1 MGELY
6 GDGDIRLDRT
16 LEACRG
22 KSQKTRNDG
31 MRDLKA
37 FFDRRHKA
45 NIDVLTDQSF
55 HKIYEDVFEMAVTE
69 LQVFLAAKKSTK
81 GTAEF
86 RLDTCGD
93 VVRTVI
99 TAGAA
104 KLRPATVE
112 AVLEHVTQTLPR
124 PSGGYYEPL
133 AQHYL
138 KALIAIFEHQANV
151 EHLKS
156 EVWVQAVEFCLS
168 GIKSYLDDYVQ
179 ESLSSRSHSGRG
191 SSVPTSSANKHGH
204 SQEGSLNRTHAE
216 DLFQVLHLL
225 LCAPN
230 VPLGTVYSAV
240 GNCITR
246 FLRMS
251 GSNASQTQQVA
262 FSTLNIILR
271 FARTD
276 QTTFCQSA
284 AQDILPVICRFWQ
297 GKAIVKDEMLNSV
310 RDEMLIFIFYVHL
323 HLERTLM
330 DGDAPE
336 LLSMLEELLEAFKL
350 DYAPRSDRDQL
361 HLSDLDM
368 ADFCKRDP
376 RKMPFCLYA
385 FQLRPYN
392 VKAER
397 NWAILRSIGLVERLV
412 SLGQQQVASSE
423 TSGHDDLDNRPSKR
437 QRIVHHS
444 DRLFDLLR
452 SKDENLRLAGL
463 QILPFVLQ
471 DSQLPAS
478 VLSELL
484 TQLHICAIDK
494 RGNMT
499 SWALLAIASCTT
511 QTSAAEIPPSEW
523 AQLWQCGARSLTF
536 SATCRAA
543 ALELH
548 AIIARGLVRYHEI
561 AEDVGAIITS
571 ADSSGPT
578 VLCDSSIFLMV
589 DLLNTRIREVPGAS
603 LITAQHII
611 RWLFARWNPD
621 DGNFAA
627 RYSIHVQPLHVTA
640 LLRACL
646 GLPAISILV
655 DTTMPC
661 GSLAQAWEYHLRT
674 QEVVRYLL
682 LLNDKSTD
690 TIVLIC
696 PSCPKTLDSR
706 EMIYSLSTIHFQTA
720 RKLVLELLQPKSRDI
735 LQNWKSYVTD
745 RSSLISTDMFRGV
758 LYSCITILL
767 LMPYFVGMT
776 LPQLNELESDRK
788 GLTKEVTSFL
798 TESDAKGSRSL
809 KSHTET
815 MLQSIQPYLPPLDS
829 IAIAQSSRKAQHLL
843 GFFSILADNMSQRH
857 TATANS
863 SLPRDV
869 DFMDIDDDD
878 FDDSK
883 PHGKAGSHRS
893 DMPRQDL
900 ALEMWAGSFNLMV
913 TGHLMLVAAMHATP
927 EVEGVVS
934 VSFVDQL
941 VLLNDQQFMSSR
953 WLLRQVL
960 DSDLVLDEDCAYRI
974 LERVGELLQ
983 SDEYDR
989 CEVALGT
996 CLDAL
1001 TGLGPLWSMCDDS
1014 SVAEAA
1020 PQLYRWFIKVF
1031 QKNVISPEVQKSIA
1045 ELLLFLM
1052 RANPE
1057 YGIAW
1062 KKPTASPRSTL
1073 FSILQEGT
1081 INVKFCIGNQVPQI
1095 FDLFILKDH
1104 DNVFEDVFTK
1114 LPMDP
1119 NWLEG
1124 ISFRLYVL
1132 AKLASRWSTL
1142 LRRCIYYIFE
1152 APGKM
1157 PNCIKH
1163 ATTCLKEVASCLQVE
1178 GPREVFALFAPQL
1191 LYTWLGNQKIE
1202 DIPFAIFGF
1211 PSLKDLVDD
1220 AQEEAAA
1227 LMIMRGQD
1235 EHAQKLAK
1243 ILHIE
1248 YGDLIQNCFTKIV
1261 AYSVPYDLAT
1271 PLNQGEIRTS
1281 GEKRIKRHI
1290 GEEVFRDCLHLHF
1303 ADIIAI
1309 LFNIMSSEQSVDKYF
1324 LKEQALAN
1332 AGKIMRQIKDMGIS
1346 TAELPAPQQP
1356 HFKARYLHA
1365 EIEHLCK
1372 RTGYDVRSLYT
1383 PALVVSVAR
1392 KLLNGMHPALGS
1404 LYACSVLRKLRVL
1417 ISLAGNTAIQ
1427 GYPLEMLLHSMRQFV
1442 TDPECADDAI
1452 GITKYLM
1459 SAGAADL
1466 LQKPTFVAGLA
1477 LSLSG
1482 SLRST
1487 FDSQKASTTQESQ
1500 HQSTKSKAQSFY
1512 AWIGE
1517 YLQEYE
1523 SPALKSQ
1530 LQPSFKKLVRSAFK
1544 SEGIGNAD
1552 KDSAESEY
1560 LIQLLKDEQRGGV
1573 LLERP
1578 SRSLALS
1585 LLSSNFR
1592 SPMSFRADILG
1603 EDVLSMDYAAVVW
1616 KSCRGSSSQAYLS
1629 WAARVM
1635 GRAFAASGQVHE
1647 ELLQESTLSQI
1658 KELSTSADADR
1669 ESQSCILSL
1678 LRELT
1683 LGSSPLNAGLAETAL
1698 RVIMSHFDG
1707 APHQR
1712 HLPESLLV
1720 ASAWTPYQIPPS
1732 DLAQDIED
1740 IKSLAEVLAAG
1751 AILEEKW
1758 LQDLSIAVARSV
1770 PDEPLL
1776 QALVPILQKVPGF
1789 ADRVF
1794 PFVVHLAIST
1804 IDQDQRP
1811 RKDELSQAFVGWFDG
1826 SEGIK
1831 KNNLKMLLNTI
1842 LYLRTQP
1849 LPHEKSMAD
1858 RSHWLSID
1866 FLKAAT
1872 AATQCGMFKTAIL
1885 FAEEHW
1891 SLPIKTSRR
1900 SSAVKENEF
1909 GDISPEILL
1918 NIFENIDDPDMYYGV
1933 QQTASLGAILARFD
1947 YEKDG
1952 TKSLAFRGAQYDS
1965 HIRRRNPHSALD
1977 VQSLVKALDVLNLSG
1992 LSSSLLQAQQSVGM
2006 TPAALESMFRTAR
2019 KLEQWDIPVPS
2030 TGTNDSVTTYKTFQ
2044 AVNMANSGTAIEIA
2058 VNEGLETTMKNL
2070 VLGELSASA
2079 LHSSLQ
2085 TLASL
2090 VELDEVFTSRGSPQF
2105 EEILSR
2111 FKNRSTWMKTGRFDD
2126 ISQILSCRGTT
2137 LSTLNQEPRL
2147 QAIMKVQPIDTRI
2160 VEVET
2165 ALLSSTIN
2173 RAHGALQESL
2183 SLATSMI
2190 DLIKPCHDVGV
2201 SPEVAIHL
2209 EAANALWDQGEM
2221 GSSIRML
2228 QALDDGQ
2235 SLRNQTIVV
2244 ERSDLLTKTG
2254 YRVSVARLQPADKV
2268 IGKYL
2273 RPALKELNGHT
2284 AGSLAGQVFHQFAK
2298 FCDQQLQDPDSLE
2311 DLARLEQLTKNK
2323 ESDVEELQKLNK
2335 AATANEKQNVRR
2347 NLNRSMAWLKLD
2359 REELGRHK
2367 SSRDEFVRQCLE
2379 NYLLA
2384 LAAFDEHNSNA
2395 LRFSA
2400 LWMEHSDTQLANDAV
2415 SKHLN
2420 QVPSRKFAPLMNQ
2433 LTSRL
2438 QDTKDHFQTLLF
2450 GLVLRI
2456 CIDHPF
2462 HGMYQ
2467 VYTGSVSTINDKD
2480 DSSVSRRSAAT
2491 KVSRQLEKSKA
2502 VNYTW
2507 AALQTC
2513 NRLYSALA
2521 REKDEQRYRSGQR
2534 FPVKQSV
2541 AATNLNNKFPKL
2553 ALPPLTM
2560 QIPLSLTGDYT
2571 KLPTIIRLDQTVRI
2585 ASGVSAPKIIT
2596 AIASNGVK
2604 FTQLVKGGSDD
2615 LRQDAIMEQV
2625 FEQVSELLRRNKS
2638 TRQRNL
2644 RIRTYGVLPLTQD
2657 TGVIEFVANTIP
2669 LHDFLMPAHE
2679 KYHPKDLK
2687 PNACRKAI
2695 TDQHTSA
2702 PDIRIKT
2709 YRQVTERF
2717 HPAMRYFFTEK
2728 FTNPDEWFL
2737 SRLAYTRSTAAIS
2750 MLGHVLGLGDRHGH
2764 NILLDQRNGEVV
2776 HIDLGVAFEMGR
2788 VLAVPEII
2796 PFRCSRDIVDG
2807 MGITKT
2813 EGVFRRC
2820 CEFTLETLRKESS
2833 TIMAIL
2839 EVLRYDPLY
2848 SWSINPLRQA
2858 KIQEDQSAAL
2868 AQDIGKVYEKKAVNE
2883 PGEADRALTVVNKK
2897 LSKTL
2902 SVTATVNDLINQA
2915 TDEKHLALLFSGISF
2930 QSQDFDSVANFNKKA
2945 GRHMHNS

>member
-1 MGELY
+1 MGESY

-22 KSQKTRNDG
+22 KSQKSRSDG

-55 HKIYEDVFEMAVTE
+55 HKIYEDVFEMVVAE
-69 LQVFLAAKKSTK
+69 IQVFLAAKKNTR
-81 GTAEF
+81 GTADF

-99 TAGAA
+99 NAGSS

-124 PSGGYYEPL
+124 PGGGYYEPL

-138 KALIAIFEHQANV
+138 KALISLFDHQANV

-156 EVWVQAVEFCLS
+156 EIWAQAVDFCLL
-168 GIKSYLDDYVQ
+168 GINSYLDDQ
-179 ESLSSRSHSGRG
+179 EKGPVSSRTHSGLGNSYPSSSATKHGNSQAGSLS
-191 SSVPTSSANKHGH
+191 
-204 SQEGSLNRTHAE
+204 RTNVE
-216 DLFQVLHLL
+216 DLFQILHLL
-225 LCAPN
+225 LRAPN
-230 VPLGTVYSAV
+230 VPVATNYLDV
-240 GNCITR
+240 GNSVTR
-246 FLRMS
+246 LLRLS
-251 GSNASQTQQVA
+251 GSSASQVQQIA

-276 QTTFCQSA
+276 QTAFCQSVA
-284 AQDILPVICRFWQ
+284 EEILPVICRFWQ
-297 GKAIVKDEMLNSV
+297 GKALVKDEMLNSV
-310 RDEMLIFIFYVHL
+310 RDEMLIFLFYVHL
-323 HLERTLM
+323 HLERIIM
-330 DGDAPE
+330 SGNSQE
-336 LLSMLEELLEAFKL
+336 LLSKLEELLEAFKL
-350 DYAPRSDRDQL
+350 DYARRSDRDQL
-361 HLSDLDM
+361 HLGDLDM
-368 ADFCKRDP
+368 ADFCNRDP
-376 RKMPFCLYA
+376 RETPFRLYP
-385 FQLRPYN
+385 FQLRPHN

-397 NWAILRSIGLVERLV
+397 NWAILRSIGLLERLV
-412 SLGQQQVASSE
+412 SLGQQQA
-423 TSGHDDLDNRPSKR
+423 TSLESNGHDMTDKRPTKR
-437 QRIVHHS
+437 QRVTRS
-444 DRLFDLLR
+444 PDRLFDLLR
-452 SKDENLRLAGL
+452 AKEENLRLAGL

-484 TQLHICAIDK
+484 TQLNICAVDK
-494 RGNMT
+494 RGNIT
-499 SWALLAIASCTT
+499 SWALLSIASCTA
-511 QTSAAEIPPSEW
+511 QASAAEIDPLEW
-523 AQLWQCGARSLTF
+523 AQLWQFGIRSLTF

-548 AIIARGLVRYHEI
+548 SIIARGLVRYHEI
-561 AEDVGAIITS
+561 GEDVGAIVTS
-571 ADSSGPT
+571 ADISGPII
-578 VLCDSSIFLMV
+578 LCDSSIFLMV
-589 DLLNTRIREVPGAS
+589 DLLHARITEVPGAS
-603 LITAQHII
+603 LTTAQHVI

-627 RYSIHVQPLHVTA
+627 RFSVHVKPLQVIA
-640 LLRACL
+640 LIRACL
-646 GLPAISILV
+646 GLPPMSV
-655 DTTMPC
+655 PNTTTMPC
-661 GSLAQAWEYHLRT
+661 GSLAQAWQHHINT

-682 LLNDKSTD
+682 LLKDGQDDSMKL
-690 TIVLIC
+690 VC
-696 PSCPKTLDSR
+696 PSCPKVSHSR
-706 EMIYSLSTIHFQTA
+706 ETIYALSTIHFQTA
-720 RKLVLELLQPKSRDI
+720 RKLVLELLQPKSRDV
-735 LQNWKSYVTD
+735 LQNWRSYVSD
-745 RSSLISTDMFRGV
+745 RAFLVSTDMFRSV
-758 LYSCITILL
+758 VYSSITILL
-767 LMPYFVGMT
+767 ALSYFAGMV
-776 LPQLNELESDRK
+776 LPQLHELETDMKELS
-788 GLTKEVTSFL
+788 KEVTTFL
-798 TESDAKGSRSL
+798 AEADAKGSQGSQP
-809 KSHTET
+809 HTET
-815 MLQSIQPYLPPLDS
+815 MLQSIQPYLPSLE
-829 IAIAQSSRKAQHLL
+829 SSEFVRFSKSSPGLL
-843 GFFSILADNMSQRH
+843 EFFIILADNMSQRH
-857 TATANS
+857 VATADS
-863 SLPRDV
+863 SLPHDE

-878 FDDSK
+878 DFAVRE
-883 PHGKAGSHRS
+883 PHARATNHRV

-900 ALEMWAGSFNLMV
+900 ALEMWYGSFNLMV
-913 TGHLMLVAAMHATP
+913 TGHLMLIATMNATP
-927 EVEGVVS
+927 DIGGFVPA
-934 VSFVDQL
+934 SFIDYF
-941 VLLNDQQFMSSR
+941 VLLNDQQFISSR

-960 DSDLVLDEDCAYRI
+960 DTDLVLDEECAYRI
-974 LERVGELLQ
+974 LERVGEILQ
-983 SDEYDR
+983 SDDYDR

-1001 TGLGPLWSMCDDS
+1001 TGLGPLWSLCDDS

-1020 PQLYRWFIKVF
+1020 PQLYRWFIKVY
-1031 QKNVISPEVQKSIA
+1031 QKQVVSPQVQQGIA
-1045 ELLLFLM
+1045 GLLLFLM

-1057 YGIAW
+1057 YGISW

-1073 FSILQEGT
+1073 FSILQDGDIT
-1081 INVKFCIGNQVPQI
+1081 VKFHVGNQVPLL

-1104 DNVFEDVFTK
+1104 DNVFEDIFTK

-1119 NWLEG
+1119 DWLEG

-1132 AKLASRWSTL
+1132 AKLASRWPTL

-1157 PNCIKH
+1157 SNCMDH
-1163 ATTCLKEVASCLQVE
+1163 ATTCLKQVALSLHVE
-1178 GPREVFALFAPQL
+1178 GPRDVFTLFAPQL
-1191 LYTWLGNQKIE
+1191 LYTWLSSQKIE
-1202 DIPFAIFGF
+1202 DIPFAIFGYS
-1211 PSLKDLVDD
+1211 SLKDLVED

-1235 EHAQKLAK
+1235 EHARELAA
-1243 ILHIE
+1243 ILHVD
-1248 YGDLIQNCFTKIV
+1248 YGELIRNCFTKIV
-1261 AYSVPYDLAT
+1261 AYSVPFDLAT
-1271 PLNQGEIRTS
+1271 PLAEGEIRLS
-1281 GEKRIKRHI
+1281 GEKRVKRHI
-1290 GEEVFRDCLHLHF
+1290 GEEVFRNCLHLHF

-1309 LFNIMSSEQSVDKYF
+1309 LFSIMSSEQGVDKYF
-1324 LKEQALAN
+1324 MKEQALSH
-1332 AGKIMRQIKDMGIS
+1332 AGKNMRQIKGMGMS
-1346 TAELPAPQQP
+1346 SAELPAPQQP

-1365 EIEHLCK
+1365 EIEHICK
-1372 RTGYDVRSLYT
+1372 RTGYDVRGLYT
-1383 PALVVSVAR
+1383 PTLVVSIAR
-1392 KLLNGMHPALGS
+1392 KLLDGMHPALGS

-1417 ISLAGNTAIQ
+1417 ISLAGNAAIQ
-1427 GYPLEMLLHSMRQFV
+1427 GYPLEMLLQSMHLFV

-1459 SAGAADL
+1459 TAGAADL
-1466 LQKPTFVAGLA
+1466 LHKPTFVAGVA

-1500 HQSTKSKAQSFY
+1500 HQNTKSKAQSFY
-1512 AWIGE
+1512 TWIGQHLE
-1517 YLQEYE
+1517 EYE

-1530 LQPSFKKLVRSAFK
+1530 LQPSFKKLIRSAFK
-1544 SEGIGNAD
+1544 SEGVGNAD

-1578 SRSLALS
+1578 SRELALS

-1592 SPMSFRADILG
+1592 SPLSFRTDILG
-1603 EDVLSMDYAAVVW
+1603 KDSLSMDYAAVVW
-1616 KSCRGSSSQAYLS
+1616 RSCRGSSSQAYLS

-1635 GRAFAASGQVHE
+1635 GRAFAASGQIHG

-1658 KELSTSADADR
+1658 KEFSIDADGDVD
-1669 ESQSCILSL
+1669 SKSCILGL

-1698 RVIMSHFDG
+1698 RVITSMSDG
-1707 APHQR
+1707 APEQH
-1712 HLPESLLV
+1712 HLPQSLLA
-1720 ASAWTPYQIPPS
+1720 ASSWAPYQIPPS
-1732 DLAQDIED
+1732 DITQDTEHT
-1740 IKSLAEVLAAG
+1740 KSLDDVLAIE
-1751 AILEEKW
+1751 AILEDKW
-1758 LQDLSIAVARSV
+1758 LQDLSVAIARSV
-1770 PDEPLL
+1770 PNEPLL
-1776 QALVPILQKVPGF
+1776 HALVPILQKVPGF
-1789 ADRVF
+1789 VDRAF
-1794 PFVVHLAIST
+1794 PFIVHLTIST
-1804 IDQDQRP
+1804 PFQEQRA
-1811 RKDELSQAFVGWFDG
+1811 RKDDLSQAFVRWFDG

-1849 LPHEKSMAD
+1849 LPNEKSIAD

-1891 SLPIKTSRR
+1891 SLPVKTSRR
-1900 SSAVKENEF
+1900 SSAIRDNEF
-1909 GDISPEILL
+1909 GDVSPDILL
-1918 NIFENIDDPDMYYGV
+1918 KIFENIDDPDMYYGV
-1933 QQTASLGAILARFD
+1933 QQNATLDAILARFD

-1952 TKSLAFRGAQYDS
+1952 SKSLAFRGAQYDS
-1965 HIRRRNPHSALD
+1965 HIRRHNTDSTKD

-1992 LSSSLLQAQQSVGM
+1992 LSSSLLQSQQSVAM

-2019 KLEQWDIPVPS
+2019 KLEQWDIPVPN
-2030 TGTNDSVTTYKTFQ
+2030 TGSNDSVTTYKAFQ
-2044 AVNMANSGTAIEIA
+2044 AVHMA
-2058 VNEGLETTMKNL
+2058 VNEAAILNAVNDGLESTMKNL
-2070 VLGELSASA
+2070 VQGELSASA

-2105 EEILSR
+2105 EETLSR
-2111 FKNRSTWMKTGRFDD
+2111 FRNRATWMSTGSFDD

-2137 LSTLNQEPRL
+2137 LSTLNQEARL
-2147 QAIMKVQPIDTRI
+2147 QSILQVQPIDTRI

-2173 RAHGALQESL
+2173 RANGALQESL
-2183 SLATSMI
+2183 SLATSMM
-2190 DLIKPCHDVGV
+2190 DLIQPCHDVGV

-2221 GSSIRML
+2221 ASSIRML

-2235 SLRNQTIVV
+2235 SLKSQTIVV

-2254 YRVSVARLQPADKV
+2254 YRVSIARLQGADTV
-2268 IGKYL
+2268 IGEYL
-2273 RPALKELNGHT
+2273 RPALKELKGRT
-2284 AGSLAGQVFHQFAK
+2284 KGPVPGQVFHQFAK

-2311 DLARLEQLTKNK
+2311 DLERLEQLTKNK
-2323 ESDVEELQKLNK
+2323 ERDVEELQKLNK
-2335 AATANEKQNVRR
+2335 HPPPGADKVQVRR
-2347 NLNRSMAWLKLD
+2347 NLNRNVAWLKLD

-2384 LAAFDEHNSNA
+2384 LGAYDEHDSNA

-2400 LWMEHSDTQLANDAV
+2400 LWMEHSDTQLANEAV
-2415 SKHLN
+2415 SKHLS

-2438 QDTKDHFQTLLF
+2438 QDTKDQFQTLLF
-2450 GLVLRI
+2450 SLVLRI
-2456 CIDHPF
+2456 CTDHPF

-2467 VYTGSVSTINDKD
+2467 VYTGAVSSINDKD
-2480 DSSVSRRSAAT
+2480 DSSVSRKSAAT
-2491 KVSRQLEKSKA
+2491 KVSRQLEKSKVVA
-2502 VNYTW
+2502 HTW

-2521 REKDEQRYRSGQR
+2521 RETDEQKYRSGKR
-2534 FPVKQSV
+2534 FPFKESV
-2541 AATNLNNKFPKL
+2541 AATNLNNKLAKL
-2553 ALPPLTM
+2553 ALPPSTM
-2560 QIPLSLTGDYT
+2560 QIPLSLTSDYT
-2571 KLPTIIRLDQTVRI
+2571 KLPTIVRLDPTVRI

-2596 AIASNGVK
+2596 VVASNGVK
-2604 FTQLVKGGSDD
+2604 FTQLVKGGNDD

-2625 FEQVSELLRRNKS
+2625 FEQVSELLQRNKS

-2644 RIRTYGVLPLTQD
+2644 RIRTYGVLPLTND

-2687 PNACRKAI
+2687 PSACRKAI
-2695 TDQHTSA
+2695 TDQHTS
-2702 PDIRIKT
+2702 PPEIRIKA

-2728 FTNPDEWFL
+2728 FTNPDEWFS

-2858 KIQEDQSAAL
+2858 KIQEGQSAAL
-2868 AQDIGKVYEKKAVNE
+2868 PTDVGKAHEKKTVNE

-2915 TDEKHLALLFSGISF
+2915 TDEKHLALLFSGW
-2930 QSQDFDSVANFNKKA
+2930 AA
-2945 GRHMHNS
+2945 YA